1 MDKELLILEEGPNE
15 EIDIDALLKTFKN
28 ARLEN
33 PRLRWYTQMF
43 DFKNSPPSTTDW
55 LPKRINACRKLRYP
69 NE

>member
-1 MDKELLILEEGPNE
+1 MEKELLILEEGPNK

-33 PRLRWYTQMF
+33 PRPKWYTRILI
-43 DFKNSPPSTTDW
+43 STIHLHPRQTG
-55 LPKRINACRKLRYP
+55 YQ